1 MKNSRCKAVGI
12 VINLSFEILM
22 GPGDKQTKEKRK
34 NSKNVLKPENLFKL
48 SKGEKAS

>member
-22 GPGDKQTKEKRK
+22 GPGDKQTEKRK